1 MVSFGSG
8 VGFGVDVVGVGVGL
22 WFGFGLGSGLR
33 CFVLLCLFN
42 LSIGLIKLTNNQL
55 ID

>member
-8 VGFGVDVVGVGVGL
+8 VGFGVDVVGVGL
-22 WFGFGLGSGLR
+22 WFGFGLGLGLR